1 MDLSTPLLIG
11 FVGGFFMLAVMTMT
25 AFAKLSVVF
34 MIVRNAIGLQQTP
47 SNMIVMTLALFLSV
61 FIAMP
66 VLSESFSA
74 IAGAN
79 LDVTSPQQLL
89 ELGRKG
95 IAPFQAFMV
104 RNTDPVQLGFFVGV
118 TNEIW
123 RGSGLVG
130 SADMFIVQVP
140 AFLIS
145 ELTRAFEL
153 GFLLYLP
160 FVAVDLAVTGI
171 LMALGMQQVQPSVL
185 SVPFKLLLFVFLNGW
200 LKLVEG
206 LVTSYAA

>member
-1 MDLSTPLLIG
+1 MEATTILLLSLLS
-11 FVGGFFMLAVMTMT
+11 GFFMMAVVTMT
-25 AFAKLSVVF
+25 AFVKLSVVF

-47 SNMIVMTLALFLSV
+47 SNMIVMTLTLILAA

-66 VLSESFSA
+66 VLSDSFSV
-74 IAGAN
+74 IATAN
-79 LDVTSPQQLL
+79 LDIKSPQQLI
-89 ELGRKG
+89 EIGRLA
-95 IAPFQAFMV
+95 IAPFQAFMA
-104 RNTDPVQLGFFVGV
+104 RNTDPVQLEFFVGV
-118 TNEIW
+118 TNEVW

-130 SADMFIVQVP
+130 TADMFIVQVP
-140 AFLIS
+140 AFMLS

-185 SVPFKLLLFVFLNGW
+185 AVPFKLLLFVFLNGW

-206 LVTSYAA
+206 LITSYAA